1 MSSESEMKQ
10 TRTASFCATDLEELQ
25 HWTQKER
32 EELCLT
38 VWLDSTHMT
47 IALCPARDSKKTIY
61 LKKILVSTAEQ
72 AMENFETLRNVFGAN
87 HCQVAFS
94 TMSFAGPVSSDN
106 VVLTNWKC
114 EAREKIIHFTALPFD
129 LFPLD
134 RRLFINDLEA
144 ASYGIISRNLHHNL
158 HLIFTPLS
166 SLSNIPPQN
175 NTPIDLEGSSLV
187 LSIGNGF
194 GTSYICRVDSS
205 ENKCVVSS
213 EAGHSQ
219 AYQCSYDSPYCEFES
234 RLFQYIALKNHSG
247 AHQPEWEDFCA
258 IRGLEMIYQFIK
270 REKGESIE
278 GRTVNYETIKQ
289 LALRYHDVDAIEAFK
304 TQYRFVIRAAQG
316 LVLAIKCQRVFL
328 ISEFQ
333 VQNFELMKLLKDEL
347 LAEFNNHPRASWLKG
362 VPIYVQYTTSTF
374 ALSGGLFLS
383 RTYAISSANKSHN
396 V

>member
-1 MSSESEMKQ
+1 MQSRLKQ
-10 TRTASFCATDLEELQ
+10 TRTASFCSTDLEELSC
-25 HWTQKER
+25 WSEKEKR
-32 EELCLT
+32 ELCLT
-38 VWLDSTHMT
+38 IWLGSTHMT
-47 IALCPARDSKKTIY
+47 IALCPAHDPKKTIY
-61 LKKILVSTAEQ
+61 LNKILVSTSEQ
-72 AMENFETLRNVFGAN
+72 VMDNFENLRNSLGN
-87 HCQVAFS
+87 YQCQVAFT

-114 EAREKIIHFTALPFD
+114 EAREKVIHFMTLPFD

-166 SLSNIPPQN
+166 KLSNKIPQN
-175 NTPIDLEGSSLV
+175 NVPVNLDKSSLV

-194 GTSYICRVDSS
+194 GTSYICMDDAAD
-205 ENKCVVSS
+205 NKCVLSS

-219 AYQCSYDSPYCEFES
+219 AYQCSVDSPYFDFET
-234 RLFQYIALKNHSG
+234 RLFQYVALKNHSG

-270 REKGESIE
+270 HEKGEPE
-278 GRTVNYETIKQ
+278 GKTVNYETIKQ
-289 LALRYHDVDAIEAFK
+289 LALRFHDVDALEAFK
-304 TQYRFVIRAAQG
+304 TQYRFVLRAAQS

-333 VQNFELMKLLKDEL
+333 VQNFEIMKILKDEL
-347 LAEFNNHPRASWLKG
+347 LAEFNDHPRKSWLKG
-362 VPIYVQYTTSTF
+362 IPIYIQHETSSF

-383 RTYAISSANKSHN
+383 RSYAVTSSHQMRDF
-396 V
+396 